1 MTPNFNLVS
10 EKLEGTAAHKSKLRL
25 WLRMLTCTTKIEKL
39 IANRLRQ
46 QFDTTLPRFDVLSAL
61 DRAENGLTMGEL
73 SNWLLVSNGNVT
85 GVVARLLADGLVER
99 RADPNDRRVL
109 HVSMTPLGKQQFGL
123 WVTAHEHWIDELLGG
138 LTSADV
144 ELLIRELGKIKRV
157 LP

>member
-1 MTPNFNLVS
+1 MTQALHAPDAADATPDH
-10 EKLEGTAAHKSKLRL
+10 KLSLRL
-25 WLRMLTCTTKIEKL
+25 WLRLLSCSALLEKTVRARLTAE
-39 IANRLRQ
+39 
-46 QFDTTLPRFDVLSAL
+46 FDTTLPRFDVLSAL

-138 LTSADV
+138 LTSAYV

>member
-1 MTPNFNLVS
+1 VTPNFNRVS
-10 EKLEGTAAHKSKLRL
+10 EKREGTAAHKSKLRL

-99 RADPNDRRVL
+99 RPDPTDRRVL
-109 HVSMTPLGKQQFGL
+109 HVSITPLGKQQFGL
-123 WVTAHEHWIDELLGG
+123 WVAAHEHWIDELLGG
-138 LTSADV
+138 LTTGDV
-144 ELLIRELGKIKRV
+144 DLLIRELGKIKRV